1 MHRQTKPQTRTIC
14 PSTERQH
21 AGFRVYKRLFHV
33 WSCSE
38 SSVCTA
44 GNKFQVSVKSFTV
57 NSFSLKSQ
65 CTEDT
70 AEDPEVETVF
80 LPDTEV
86 FNSPSIFLNND
97 NAFIY
102 IAPIKTKL
110 LSASQDMIGNKNKT

>member
-1 MHRQTKPQTRTIC
+1 M
-14 PSTERQH
+14 
-21 AGFRVYKRLFHV
+21 
-33 WSCSE
+33 
-38 SSVCTA
+38 
-44 GNKFQVSVKSFTV
+44 SVKSFTF

-102 IAPIKTKL
+102 IAPIKAKL